1 MRAQSEMREAAKETA
16 TRDDELDR
24 WLAVSEPLAVDDDA
38 QWKDSLEELWDCEPA
53 A

>member
-1 MRAQSEMREAAKETA
+1 MDALMERREGRQTA
-16 TRDDELDR
+16 SREREIER
-24 WLAVSEPLAVDDDA
+24 WLVVSAPLAVDDDP